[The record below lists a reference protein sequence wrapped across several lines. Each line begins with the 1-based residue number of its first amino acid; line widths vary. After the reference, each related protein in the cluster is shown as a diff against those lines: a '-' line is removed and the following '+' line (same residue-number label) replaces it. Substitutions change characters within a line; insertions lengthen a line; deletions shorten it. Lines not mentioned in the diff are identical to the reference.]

1 MNVSSAL
8 GRGALIAVL
17 LGGMS
22 ATMLAQTDSAK
33 QPKPAVPKA
42 LADAGEYGEN
52 IYDAAK
58 ANDWT
63 VARARL
69 TALNGAVK
77 QVSVEKGSAGK
88 AEDSLERNV
97 AALERS
103 VVRRE
108 RRATMQQ
115 ANQVTLNVADMT
127 AGYALRV
134 PVQVTRLDFYG
145 RELEIWSA
153 AGNASRLKA
162 TAEGM
167 LREWDAV
174 RPKVE
179 EPDPAEAKKFGA
191 LVSRVEVAKV
201 PAEYGRLA
209 GPLLEEVDNLEKVFE
224 R

>member
-8 GRGALIAVL
+8 GRGALITVL

-22 ATMLAQTDSAK
+22 ATMLAQTNSAK
-33 QPKPAVPKA
+33 QPRSAVSKA

-97 AALERS
+97 AALEHS

-108 RRATMQQ
+108 RRATMQH
-115 ANQVTLNVADMT
+115 ANRVTLNVADMT

-174 RPKVE
+174 RPSVE
-179 EPDPAEAKKFGA
+179 ERDPAEAKKFGA

>member
-1 MNVSSAL
+1 MSLSTTL
-8 GRGALIAVL
+8 GWGALITVL

-33 QPKPAVPKA
+33 QPKSAVPKA

-52 IYDAAK
+52 LYDAAK
-58 ANDWT
+58 VNDWT
-63 VARARL
+63 RVRARL
-69 TALNGAVK
+69 KALDEAVK
-77 QVSVEKGSAGK
+77 QLSVETGSAGK

-97 AALERS
+97 AALKRS
-103 VVRRE
+103 VVRRQ
-108 RRATMQQ
+108 RRETMQL
-115 ANQVTLNVADMT
+115 ANQVTFNVADMT
-127 AGYALRV
+127 AGYAPRV

-174 RPKVE
+174 RPSVE
-179 EPDPAEAKKFGA
+179 KRDPAEAKKFGA
-191 LVSRVEVAKV
+191 LVTRVEVART
-201 PAEYGRLA
+201 PAPYGRLA